1 MSSNPQ
7 VSLKK
12 GTITRRSMLK
22 YFVKGLGAVALES
35 MLASGG
41 GSRNPRESRVTHFP
55 AKARSVI
62 WIVLIGGPSQ
72 VDTCDY

>member
-1 MSSNPQ
+1 M
-7 VSLKK
+7 
-12 GTITRRSMLK
+12 IW
-22 YFVKGLGAVALES
+22 

-62 WIVLIGGPSQ
+62 WIVLNGGPSQ
-72 VDTCDY
+72 VDTWDYKPELQRRDGQMLADARALVPDMHIEMLHN